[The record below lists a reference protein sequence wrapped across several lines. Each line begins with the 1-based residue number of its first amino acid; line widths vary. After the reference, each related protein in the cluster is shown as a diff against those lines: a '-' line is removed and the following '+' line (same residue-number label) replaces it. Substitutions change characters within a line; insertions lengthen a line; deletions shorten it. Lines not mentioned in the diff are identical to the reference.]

1 MTQADGFTPEFSRV
15 IDRRYITIHP
25 PQLVATP
32 EERAA
37 LARRFALVSIARLEA
52 NVTLSVEGDVIEAK
66 GRVVADIVQSCAV
79 SGDDLPAT
87 IDEPLTLRFVPEVPI
102 EDEELE
108 LEESQL
114 DEIPYA
120 GTTFDL
126 GEAVAQSV
134 ALAIDP
140 FATGPNADKVRKE
153 KGLLDEGSAGPF
165 AALLALKKDS

>member
-1 MTQADGFTPEFSRV
+1 MTGPADHLPEFSRI

-25 PQLVATP
+25 PQLVAS
-32 EERAA
+32 EQERAA
-37 LARRFALVSIARLEA
+37 LAHRFALVSISRLEA

-66 GRVVADIVQSCAV
+66 GRVIADIVQSCAV

-87 IDEPLTLRFVPEVPI
+87 IDEKLTLRFVPEVPI
-102 EDEELE
+102 EAEELE
-108 LEESQL
+108 LDESQL
-114 DEIPYA
+114 DEIPYT

-140 FATGPNADKVRKE
+140 FATGPNADRVRKE

-165 AALLALKKDS
+165 AALAALKRDS